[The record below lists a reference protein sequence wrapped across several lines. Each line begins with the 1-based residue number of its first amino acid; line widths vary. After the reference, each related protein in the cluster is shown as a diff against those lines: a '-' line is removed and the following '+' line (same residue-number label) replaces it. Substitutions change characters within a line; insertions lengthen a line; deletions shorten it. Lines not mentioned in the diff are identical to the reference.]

1 MTAASRL
8 RAAVRRVRT
17 DESGTTLLELA
28 MAIALFLLIFFALID
43 FGRMGYNWV
52 MTQKAVQMAARIAAA
67 RPPACAGVPEANGI
81 GTATEPYGTLCRNG
95 AGICSTVDISCDG
108 ATANATVAEIWAR
121 VEPLLPPDATPAN
134 LRFRYSTSGTATERI
149 GFLGGPFTPV
159 VTVEAQNLEFQ
170 FVHPLAGL
178 ASLAGATDT
187 TDQADA
193 EANGIP
199 MPSMSVSLPG
209 EDLALGGAG

>member
-67 RPPACAGVPEANGI
+67 RPPACAGVPETNQP

-95 AGICSTVDISCDG
+95 AGICSTVSITCSG
-108 ATANATVAEIWAR
+108 ATTNTTVAEIWAR

-134 LRFRYSTSGTATERI
+134 LLFRYGTSGSEEERM

-159 VTVEAQNLEFQ
+159 VTVEAQNLDFE
-170 FVHPLAGL
+170 FVHPLLGL
-178 ASLAGATDT
+178 ARMAGADVPGTGNT
-187 TDQADA
+187 PT
-193 EANGIP
+193 GVT
-199 MPSMSVSLPG
+199 MPTMSVSLPG
-209 EDLALGGAG
+209 EDLALGADG